1 VVSAAGV
8 LLLAGAAAYGWYVAN
23 GGLYGDDWGNI
34 DTYRF
39 GDAPRFL
46 SDVHLQAVSLGGRP
60 LLALFLPVPP
70 ALFGL
75 HSSLYIA
82 FGVLLVVA
90 TSLSF
95 YVLLRVLDLGRIEAA
110 AISVLALLFPWADAI
125 ELWPT
130 ASINTIAVLFFF
142 VGLVV
147 ALLGLKRRGR
157 SAVVWHGVAALFY
170 LCSVLTYEVAGCAA
184 VLAGFLYL
192 GRAPHAEV
200 FRRWVV
206 DVVVVIASLTYSLIR
221 TGPVRHVGSLHE
233 RIADLRGMS
242 RDALALFG
250 SSVVPIGSHERRIR
264 ELVIVLAA
272 LLVGVLLVRARRGMG
287 DRVWLYFGA
296 GCVVAI
302 VAAYFMFL
310 GSGLR
315 PLQPATGTRTNVF
328 ARFAYAGLV
337 YALVAAATQIA
348 VRKRSTARLIT
359 LAVVALIVLGYCV
372 RLARDESGWV
382 RAGRLQNTELAAINA
397 GFPHLSSGSTVAT
410 FDFPAEVSPGAP
422 VFVATWDLTG
432 AVRLEHRDP
441 KLQAFPIYQ
450 SVTVR
455 CGPRDVV
462 IQLPG
467 SRGTAIASYR
477 KLFFLDATT
486 RRRARISSPSRC
498 ARALTQFKPGPYFAP

>member
-1 VVSAAGV
+1 VLSVAGV

-23 GGLYGDDWGNI
+23 GRLYGDDWGNI
-34 DTYRF
+34 DSYRF
-39 GDAPRFL
+39 ADAPRFL

-60 LLALFLPVPP
+60 LLALFLAVPP
-70 ALFGL
+70 ALFGV
-75 HSSLYIA
+75 HPSLYIA

-95 YVLLRVLDLGRIEAA
+95 YVLLRVLDLGRVEAY

-147 ALLGLKRRGR
+147 ALLGLTRRGR
-157 SAVVWHGVAALFY
+157 SAVIWHGVAALFY
-170 LCSVLTYEVAGCAA
+170 LFSVLTYEVAGCAA

-192 GRAPHAEV
+192 GRAPRAQV
-200 FRRWVV
+200 LRRWVV
-206 DVVVVIASLTYSLIR
+206 DVVVVIAGLSYSLIR

-233 RIADLRGMS
+233 RIADVRGMS
-242 RDALALFG
+242 RDALGLFG
-250 SSVVPIGSHERRIR
+250 SSIVPIGSHERRLR
-264 ELVIVLAA
+264 EIVFVLAA
-272 LLVGVLLVRARRGMG
+272 LLVGVLVVRARRGMG
-287 DRVWLYFGA
+287 DRAWLYFGA
-296 GCVVAI
+296 GCVVGI

-315 PLQPATGTRTNVF
+315 PLEPATGTRTNVF

-337 YALVAAATQIA
+337 YALVAAATQLA
-348 VRKRSTARLIT
+348 GRRRSTARLIT
-359 LAVVALIVLGYCV
+359 LTVVGLIALGYCV

-382 RAGRLQNTELAAINA
+382 RAGRLQSSELAAIDA
-397 GFPHLSSGSTVAT
+397 AFPQLSSGSTVAT

-432 AVRLEHRDP
+432 AVRLEHGDP

-455 CGPRDVV
+455 CRPRHVV
-462 IQLPG
+462 IHLPG

-477 KLFFLDATT
+477 KLFFLDART
-486 RRRARISSPSRC
+486 RRTARISSPSTC
-498 ARALTQFKPGPYFAP
+498 AQALTQFKPGPYFAP